1 LILLRLTVA
10 KPQTGCRLMISKIK
24 ILKNRKSLI
33 SNFQSRC
40 RYLPNNTRSITKM
53 EQQQQQAVDEDIN
66 MTETKQ
72 A

>member
-1 LILLRLTVA
+1 
-10 KPQTGCRLMISKIK
+10 MISKIK

-33 SNFQSRC
+33 SNFLGRC